1 MARIVQKYG
10 GTSVGDIERI
20 KRVANRIKAARDEGN
35 EVVVVVSARSGVTNE
50 LIARAKAIHEHPS
63 ERELD
68 MLLATGE
75 QETIALTAIAMQAV
89 DVDAVSYTGG
99 QAGIFTDAAHTKAKI
114 KTINASPIIHDLLA
128 GKVVI
133 VAGFQGINEEGQ
145 ITTLGRGGSD
155 LTAIALAA
163 AVKADKC
170 EIYTDVDGVYT
181 ADPRVVKDAR
191 KLNEISYDEM
201 LELASSGSKVMQSRS
216 VEFAKK
222 YDVVFEVRSSFNHN
236 PGTIVKEE
244 VAYMEQVVVRG
255 VAVDKDQTKVIVSN
269 IPDKPGSAGRV
280 FRALADAN
288 IIVDMIVQ
296 NIGRNGIANLTFTV
310 PQSDSHRARQALDP
324 VFKEIGG
331 GEVAI
336 HDQIAKLSVVGVGM
350 KTHSGVAATLFETL
364 AAQGINIELIS
375 TSEIKISVVIAAA
388 APTTPPA
395 PRTRRSGWT
404 SSEPGSRTMGF
415 GLRFGGTPDPAV
427 LTCCLLTSAWSD
439 LCFRLPCA
447 SSPPAGRRT
456 ARLLRGGGGRP
467 RPGRR
472 PVPARDPAGSVGG
485 TGALSRVWATRTSA
499 TNSSA
504 GSRPISSPALLKEL
518 VARSYRRFSHP
529 AIAPLEQLGENLFV
543 LELFHGPTLAFKDF
557 ALQLLGNLYEHQCRV
572 RGETINVLGATSGD
586 TGAAAIHGLLGK
598 PGVAIFILYPDG
610 ADRAAAGAPDGV
622 HRARPTFLPSPSTER
637 LTTRRRR

>member
-20 KRVANRIKAARDEGN
+20 KRVAERIKATRDEGN
-35 EVVVVVSARSGVTNE
+35 ELVIVVSARSGVTNE

-75 QETIALTAIAMQAV
+75 QETIALTAIALHAV
-89 DVDAVSYTGG
+89 AVNAVSYTGG
-99 QAGIFTDAAHTKAKI
+99 QAGIFTDKAYTKAKI
-114 KTINASPIIHDLLA
+114 KTIDAEPIVRDLQA

-133 VAGFQGINEEGQ
+133 VAGFQGINEDGQ

-191 KLNEISYDEM
+191 KLAEISYDEM

-269 IPDKPGSAGRV
+269 IPDKPGSAAKV
-280 FRALADAN
+280 FRALAEAN
-288 IIVDMIVQ
+288 LIVDMIVH
-296 NIGRNGIANLTFTV
+296 NIGHNGVANLTFTV
-310 PQSDSHRARQALDP
+310 PLSDSYRAKPALEP

-331 GEVAI
+331 GQVAI

-364 AAQGINIELIS
+364 AAKGINIELIS

-388 APTTPPA
+388 AA
-395 PRTRRSGWT
+395 DEAARAAHAA
-404 SSEPGSRTMGF
+404 F
-415 GLRFGGTPDPAV
+415 GLDK
-427 LTCCLLTSAWSD
+427 L
-439 LCFRLPCA
+439 
-447 SSPPAGRRT
+447 
-456 ARLLRGGGGRP
+456 
-467 RPGRR
+467 
-472 PVPARDPAGSVGG
+472 
-485 TGALSRVWATRTSA
+485 
-499 TNSSA
+499 
-504 GSRPISSPALLKEL
+504 
-518 VARSYRRFSHP
+518 
-529 AIAPLEQLGENLFV
+529 
-543 LELFHGPTLAFKDF
+543 
-557 ALQLLGNLYEHQCRV
+557 
-572 RGETINVLGATSGD
+572 
-586 TGAAAIHGLLGK
+586 
-598 PGVAIFILYPDG
+598 
-610 ADRAAAGAPDGV
+610 
-622 HRARPTFLPSPSTER
+622 
-637 LTTRRRR
+637 